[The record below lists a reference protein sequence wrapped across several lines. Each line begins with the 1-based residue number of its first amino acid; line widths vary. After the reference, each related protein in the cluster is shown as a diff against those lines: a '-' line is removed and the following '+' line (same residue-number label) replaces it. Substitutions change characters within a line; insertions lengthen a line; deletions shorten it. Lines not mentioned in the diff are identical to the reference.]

1 MTDLRLYFST
11 ALLTKDALTYKF
23 VKKRNIN
30 HVEQQPHRPHQTSMY
45 RSLHSVIILRMR
57 RCR

>member
-1 MTDLRLYFST
+1 MADLRLYFST

-30 HVEQQPHRPHQTSMY
+30 HVE
-45 RSLHSVIILRMR
+45 
-57 RCR
+57 